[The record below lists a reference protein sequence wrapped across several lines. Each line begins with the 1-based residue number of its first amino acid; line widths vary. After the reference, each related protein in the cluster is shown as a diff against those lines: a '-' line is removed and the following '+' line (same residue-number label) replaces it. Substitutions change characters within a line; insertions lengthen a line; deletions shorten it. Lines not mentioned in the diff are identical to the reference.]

1 MIAASAVEHP
11 GRNDTDPLGEAH
23 EGLDLV
29 HLRKQFTDF
38 VTVKANEIDE
48 IRQSTRYYHGQ
59 QISESQSK
67 ILKARGQP
75 EIVFNRL
82 ARKINGVVGV
92 VQKLR
97 NDPKAFPR
105 SAKSAAGADLATAV
119 MRYVLDTSLWKD
131 IEADGVLDAAKG
143 AFGVCELTLDD
154 GDFQDPD
161 VGLRYVD
168 PVTYFYD
175 PRSIRPDFSDVRYD
189 GVSRWVS
196 EDEIEEMF
204 PGAGDRLAQDS
215 SGYETT
221 AHDFDRGFLWVNE
234 RKKIRLV
241 EHWYKHE
248 GKWKFCIYANWTE
261 LARGESPFWTKVGS
275 VWQTRSRYIKFAC
288 AVDELGDRYG
298 FVRNM
303 KGPQDAINQHRSKA
317 MHIMNTRQGWAR
329 QGVFSDTEKA
339 RKELARPDGWLEP
352 NGIKD
357 QDWGVLTQDQEF
369 LKQTQYFQ
377 DAKEEIENY
386 GPSPAIVGTNVNQRS
401 GRALAMM
408 QQNGIAELGP
418 FLKNYRT
425 WKFEVYRAVWC
436 TVQRTWQAPR
446 FIRITDDQEV
456 AQFIQLNAMQVGPNG
471 MPQLVNS
478 IAALDVDIILD
489 EGPDTTNVM
498 GDAFDILSSLAQ
510 QNVPIPPQVF
520 LELSPLPK
528 TVKDKINGMLNQ
540 PPNPQQVQQQQ
551 IQMAGMAAKVDDT
564 RAAAM
569 KKQAETQKIMQD
581 AHLAPLQAMHEMTQ
595 DRNETALRAH
605 QAVRDERESVA
616 GNIRDDLDSRHSQ
629 GMDMLDV
636 ALRAQDQAHSQGM
649 SRAQFKDGID
659 ARREAAQASPLSE

>member
-1 MIAASAVEHP
+1 MQAASAVEYP
-11 GRNDTDPLGEAH
+11 GANSTDPLGMPEASP
-23 EGLDLV
+23 GLDLV
-29 HLRKQFTDF
+29 HLRKQFTDYA
-38 VTVKANEIDE
+38 TVKMEEIEDIRLAN
-48 IRQSTRYYHGQ
+48 RYYHGQ
-59 QISESQSK
+59 QWSEEQLK
-67 ILKARGQP
+67 ILKKRGQP
-75 EIVFNRL
+75 EITFNRT

-105 SAKSAAGADLATAV
+105 NERSQAGADLATSV
-119 MRYVLDTSLWKD
+119 LRYVLDTSMWKD
-131 IEADGVLDAAKG
+131 IEADGVLDSAKG

-154 GDFQDPD
+154 GEFEDPD
-161 VGLRYVD
+161 VGVRYVD

-189 GVSRWVS
+189 GTSRWVS
-196 EDEIEEMF
+196 EDELDEMF
-204 PGAGDRLAQDS
+204 PGAGEKIAQDS

-221 AHDFDRGFLWVNE
+221 PHDYDRQYLWINE

-248 GKWKFCIYANWTE
+248 GIWKWCIYANWTI
-261 LARGESPFWTKVGS
+261 LARGESPFWTKIGNA
-275 VWQTRSRYIKFAC
+275 WQTRSRYIKFAC
-288 AVDELGDRYG
+288 AVDEFGQRYG

-352 NGIKD
+352 LGEFGK
-357 QDWGVLTQDQEF
+357 DWGVLTQDQDF

-425 WKFEVYRAVWC
+425 WKFEVYRSVWC

-446 FIRITDDQEV
+446 YIRVTDDQEM
-456 AQFIQLNAMQVGPNG
+456 AQFIQLNAMQVGPQG
-471 MPQLVNS
+471 IPQLVNH
-478 IAALDVDIILD
+478 IASLDVDIILD

-498 GDAFDILSSLAQ
+498 GDVNDTLMALSQGATDPNDAKVMRAMVIETSA
-510 QNVPIPPQVF
+510 
-520 LELSPLPK
+520 LPK
-528 TVKDKINGMLNQ
+528 ATKDKLFKMMNR
-540 PPNPQQVQQQQ
+540 PPDPMAMQAQQVQLQG
-551 IQMAGMAAKVDDT
+551 AAAKVQDVQ
-564 RAAAM
+564 AGAM
-569 KKQAETQKIMQD
+569 KKQAETQEIMQR
-581 AHLAPLQAMHEMTQ
+581 AHLAPLQTMHEM
-595 DRNETALRAH
+595 
-605 QAVRDERESVA
+605 
-616 GNIRDDLDSRHSQ
+616 
-629 GMDMLDV
+629 
-636 ALRAQDQAHSQGM
+636 AQDQNESLLRQHQIRQDAEGNDRSREHGMFLDGLKVALQARDQSHSHAMDKAHFEDA
-649 SRAQFKDGID
+649 RD
-659 ARREAAQASPLSE
+659 ARREAREPVSDND

>member
-1 MIAASAVEHP
+1 MCSPIPRRPAS
-11 GRNDTDPLGEAH
+11 
-23 EGLDLV
+23 
-29 HLRKQFTDF
+29 
-38 VTVKANEIDE
+38 
-48 IRQSTRYYHGQ
+48 
-59 QISESQSK
+59 
-67 ILKARGQP
+67 
-75 EIVFNRL
+75 
-82 ARKINGVVGV
+82 
-92 VQKLR
+92 
-97 NDPKAFPR
+97 
-105 SAKSAAGADLATAV
+105 
-119 MRYVLDTSLWKD
+119 
-131 IEADGVLDAAKG
+131 
-143 AFGVCELTLDD
+143 
-154 GDFQDPD
+154 
-161 VGLRYVD
+161 
-168 PVTYFYD
+168 
-175 PRSIRPDFSDVRYD
+175 
-189 GVSRWVS
+189 
-196 EDEIEEMF
+196 
-204 PGAGDRLAQDS
+204 
-215 SGYETT
+215 
-221 AHDFDRGFLWVNE
+221 
-234 RKKIRLV
+234 
-241 EHWYKHE
+241 
-248 GKWKFCIYANWTE
+248 
-261 LARGESPFWTKVGS
+261 
-275 VWQTRSRYIKFAC
+275 
-288 AVDELGDRYG
+288 
-298 FVRNM
+298 
-303 KGPQDAINQHRSKA
+303 
-317 MHIMNTRQGWAR
+317 
-329 QGVFSDTEKA
+329 
-339 RKELARPDGWLEP
+339 ELARPDGWLEP

-616 GNIRDDLDSRHSQ
+616 GNVRDDLDRRHSQ

-636 ALRAQDQAHSQGM
+636 ALRAQDQAHQQGM

-659 ARREAAQASPLSE
+659 ARKEAAQANPLLNKQFVRPTIRGRFRCVRQQIASPSSGR

>member
-1 MIAASAVEHP
+1 MQAASAVEYP
-11 GRNDTDPLGEAH
+11 GNDNDPLGMPEAA

-29 HLRKQFTDF
+29 HLRKQFTDYA
-38 VTVKANEIDE
+38 TVKMNEIDE
-48 IRQSTRYYHGQ
+48 IRLSNRYYHANQ
-59 QISESQSK
+59 LTEEQR
-67 ILKARGQP
+67 KAYRARKQP

-105 SAKSAAGADLATAV
+105 NERSAAGADLATSV
-119 MRYVLDTSLWKD
+119 LRYVLDTSMWKD

-175 PRSIRPDFSDVRYD
+175 PRSVRPDFSDVRYD

-196 EDEIEEMF
+196 EDEINEMF
-204 PGAGDRLAQDS
+204 PGAGDKLAQDS

-221 AHDFDRGFLWVNE
+221 PHDYDRQYLWINE

-248 GKWKFCIYANWTE
+248 GQWKWCIYANWTV
-261 LARGESPFWTKVGS
+261 LARGESPFWTKRGN
-275 VWQTRSRYIKFAC
+275 VWETRSRYIKFAC
-288 AVDELGDRYG
+288 SVDETGDRYG

-352 NGIKD
+352 QGEMGK
-357 QDWGVLTQDQEF
+357 DWGVITQDQEF
-369 LKQTQYFQ
+369 LKQSQYFQ

-436 TVQRTWQAPR
+436 TVQKTWQAPR
-446 FIRITDDQEV
+446 YIRVTDDKEM
-456 AQFIQLNAMQVGPNG
+456 AQFIQLNAVQVGPGG
-471 MPQLVNS
+471 MPQLVNHV
-478 IAALDVDIILD
+478 AALDVDIILD

-510 QNVPIPPQVF
+510 QRVPIPPQVF

-528 TVKDKINGMLNQ
+528 TVKDKVNGLLNQ
-540 PPNPQQVQQQQ
+540 PPNPMQVQQQQ
-551 IQMAGMAAKVDDT
+551 LQMAGMQAEVQDKQMS
-564 RAAAM
+564 AM
-569 KKQAETQKIMQD
+569 KKQAEAQKIVQE
-581 AHLAPLQAMHEMTQ
+581 AHLAPLQTLHEMTQ
-595 DRNETALRAH
+595 DRNETALRQH
-605 QAVRDERESVA
+605 QAIRDEQRTAMDMHHRRREQDH
-616 GNIRDDLDSRHSQ
+616 GMFMDGLDMALRAQAQDHSQ
-629 GMDMLDV
+629 GM
-636 ALRAQDQAHSQGM
+636 AERAASQQAG
-649 SRAQFKDGID
+649 AG
-659 ARREAAQASPLSE
+659 E

>member
-1 MIAASAVEHP
+1 MH
-11 GRNDTDPLGEAH
+11 DPSGMPEVD
-23 EGLDLV
+23 EGLELTL
-29 HLRKQFTDF
+29 LRKQFTDYA
-38 VTVKANEIDE
+38 TVKANEIDE
-48 IRQSTRYYHGQ
+48 VRRSNRYYHGQ
-59 QISESQSK
+59 QWSDEQLK
-67 ILKARGQP
+67 VLKARGQP
-75 EIVFNRL
+75 EITFNRT

-105 SAKSAAGADLATAV
+105 SARSAAGADLATAV

-131 IEADGVLDAAKG
+131 IEADGVLDASKG
-143 AFGVCELTLDD
+143 AIGVCELTLDD
-154 GDFQDPD
+154 GAFQDPD

-168 PVTYFYD
+168 PITYFYD
-175 PRSIRPDFSDVRYD
+175 PRSVRPDFSDVRFD
-189 GVSRWVS
+189 GTSRWVS

-221 AHDFDRGFLWVNE
+221 AHDYDRQYLWVNE

-241 EHWYKHE
+241 EHWYKHD
-248 GKWKFCIYANWTE
+248 GRWKFCIYANWTV
-261 LARGESPFWTKVGS
+261 LARGESPFWTKRGN
-275 VWQTRSRYIKFAC
+275 VWETRSRYIKFAC
-288 AVDELGDRYG
+288 AVDEYGDRYG

-317 MHIMNTRQGWAR
+317 MHIMNTRQVFAR
-329 QGVFSDTEKA
+329 RGVFSDVELA
-339 RKELARPDGWLEP
+339 RKEIARPDGFVQYDGDRNDFSIEQP
-352 NGIKD
+352 A
-357 QDWGVLTQDQEF
+357 QEF
-369 LKQTQYFQ
+369 LQQTQYFQ

-425 WKFEVYRAVWC
+425 WKFEVYRSVWC
-436 TVQRTWQAPR
+436 TVQRTWQAER
-446 FIRITDDQEV
+446 YIRVTDDQEM
-456 AQFIQLNAMQVGPNG
+456 AQFIQVNAMQMGPG
-471 MPQLVNS
+471 GVPQLVNH
-478 IAALDVDIILD
+478 IASLDVDIILD

-528 TVKDKINGMLNQ
+528 AVKDKVNGLLSQ
-540 PPNPQQVQQQQ
+540 PPSPQQQQ
-551 IQMAGMAAKVDDT
+551 AQQLQMQGMAAKVADT
-564 RAAAM
+564 QAGAM
-569 KKQAETQKIMQD
+569 KKQAETQKIMQE

-595 DRNETALRAH
+595 DRNESALRQH
-605 QAVRDERESVA
+605 QAARDHLRTLADLEQRGEEHAHGRQMDFLDAGMRVA
-616 GNIRDDLDSRHSQ
+616 
-629 GMDMLDV
+629 
-636 ALRAQDQAHSQGM
+636 DQEHQQRLQ
-649 SRAQFKDGID
+649 RAQFSDGIA
-659 ARREAAQASPLSE
+659 ARREATLAGSSGG

>member
-1 MIAASAVEHP
+1 MMQSASAVEYP
-11 GRNDTDPLGEAH
+11 GKTDPLGTPEVD

-29 HLRKQFTDF
+29 QLRKQFTDYA
-38 VTVKANEIDE
+38 TVKMNEIDE
-48 IRQSTRYYHGQ
+48 VRRSNRYYHGQ
-59 QISESQSK
+59 QWSDEQLK
-67 ILKARGQP
+67 VLKARGQP
-75 EIVFNRL
+75 EITFNRT

-105 SAKSAAGADLATAV
+105 SARSTAGADLATAV
-119 MRYVLDTSLWKD
+119 MRYVLDASLWKD
-131 IEADGVLDAAKG
+131 IEADGVLDASKG

-175 PRSIRPDFSDVRYD
+175 PRSVRPDFSDVRYD

-196 EDEIEEMF
+196 EDELDEMF
-204 PGAGDRLAQDS
+204 PGSGEKIAQDS

-221 AHDFDRGFLWVNE
+221 AHDYDRQYLWINE

-248 GKWKFCIYANWTE
+248 GKWKFCIYANWTV
-261 LARGESPFWTKVGS
+261 LARGESPFWTKRGN
-275 VWQTRSRYIKFAC
+275 VWETRSRYIKFAC
-288 AVDELGDRYG
+288 AVDEFGDRYG

-317 MHIMNTRQGWAR
+317 MHIMNTRQVFAR
-329 QGVFSDTEKA
+329 RGVFSDVELA
-339 RKELARPDGWLEP
+339 RKEIARPDGFVQYDGDRNDFSIEQP
-352 NGIKD
+352 A
-357 QDWGVLTQDQEF
+357 QEF
-369 LKQTQYFQ
+369 LQQTQYFQ

-425 WKFEVYRAVWC
+425 WKFEVYRSIWC
-436 TVQRTWQAPR
+436 TVQRTWQAER
-446 FIRITDDQEV
+446 YIRVTDDQEM
-456 AQFIQLNAMQVGPNG
+456 AQFIQINAMQIGPDG
-471 MPQLVNS
+471 MPQLINH
-478 IAALDVDIILD
+478 IASLDVDIILD

-528 TVKDKINGMLNQ
+528 QVKDKVTGMLSQ
-540 PPNPQQVQQQQ
+540 APSPEQQQAQ
-551 IQMAGMAAKVDDT
+551 QLQMQGMAAKVADT
-564 RAAAM
+564 QAAAQ
-569 KKQAETQKIMQD
+569 KKQAETQKIMQE
-581 AHLAPLQAMHEMTQ
+581 AHLAPLQTLHEMTQ
-595 DRNETALRAH
+595 DRNESALRQH
-605 QAVRDERESVA
+605 QMVQDHEGRAAEREHGMFMGGLELA
-616 GNIRDDLDSRHSQ
+616 LKARDQQHSHQ
-629 GMDMLDV
+629 MD
-636 ALRAQDQAHSQGM
+636 RAHFSDQQN
-649 SRAQFKDGID
+649 
-659 ARREAAQASPLSE
+659 ARREQMEMGGEA